1 MGTQSQTDHICG
13 QHLGPKKIS
22 FTIEKKRA
30 VLKTIYQGILLR
42 IINIKRK
49 NLSTSLFEYKVKSNL
64 TLIRKHLI

>member
-1 MGTQSQTDHICG
+1 MGTQSQIDRICG
-13 QHLGPKKIS
+13 QHLAPKKLVLQL
-22 FTIEKKRA
+22 KKRA

-49 NLSTSLFEYKVKSNL
+49 NLWTSLFEYKVKSNL